1 MKKSDGKRERWSE
14 RVMETQREGESIAV
28 KLQVSPDNE
37 LSQCC
42 CFHGLLTARFEAS
55 YKTHPKI
62 FRRISTLLL
71 YPLNGSVNITV

>member
-14 RVMETQREGESIAV
+14 RVMETQRVGESIAV

-42 CFHGLLTARFEAS
+42 CFRFEAS

-62 FRRISTLLL
+62 FRGISILLL